1 MTTDRFRVNARFDHV
16 AEEQVRY
23 IVEHTGMSVSDV
35 LKQSVAE
42 LYERLR
48 REHRTP
54 FEIMQEMGVIGA
66 YRGSDPDG
74 STKVKEVVA
83 EVLTRKFGY
92 WIALLDQ
99 NDRFHKR
106 AVEASRIL
114 MEQLVVTLPVI
125 TETTWVLG
133 KRLGTAA
140 AQDMLRLGEV
150 GAYRIHALREQDLP
164 LLRGLMEK
172 YADLPMDL
180 ADASLVLLAEQSGDG
195 RILSTDQRDFR
206 AYRFKQ
212 HQPFR
217 NLLLD

>member
-1 MTTDRFRVNARFDHV
+1 MTILAD
-16 AEEQVRY
+16 
-23 IVEHTGMSVSDV
+23 S
-35 LKQSVAE
+35 
-42 LYERLR
+42 
-48 REHRTP
+48 
-54 FEIMQEMGVIGA
+54 
-66 YRGSDPDG
+66 
-74 STKVKEVVA
+74 
-83 EVLTRKFGY
+83 GY

-99 NDRFHKR
+99 ADRFHRR
-106 AVEASRIL
+106 AVEASRSL
-114 MEQLVVTLPVI
+114 TEQLVVTWPVL
-125 TETTWVLG
+125 TEAIWVLG
-133 KRLGTAA
+133 KRLGTPAA
-140 AQDMLRLGEV
+140 HDMLKLGEL
-150 GAYRIHALREQDLP
+150 GAYRIHALQEQDLP